1 MELKYILKHANQFS
15 LVCIDEL
22 VSSTERFSGISLVCA
37 TIMELHKRG
46 VSMFMATHLH
56 ELSKMTEITL
66 LPNIRIVH
74 LEVHYD
80 ENTRT
85 LIYDRKLRDGSGTGL
100 YGLEVARFLDLDQG
114 FMDTAFSIRNTLLG
128 NEIRIFPA
136 IQSNYN
142 PDVFLVSCKQCGY
155 RPIVETD
162 IPLET
167 HHIHFQCNA
176 DENGNFSNL
185 GFHKNVAHN
194 LVSLCRKCHQLV
206 HSGEIIIDG
215 YISTG
220 MGPVLQTTKV
230 ETETETTDTASEIKI
245 KIKTS
250 TRTPE
255 QIELIRTFFSN
266 NPKHISKKVRM
277 EELFKTHGIRI
288 HYPELS
294 RIITAVL

>member
-1 MELKYILKHANQFS
+1 
-15 LVCIDEL
+15 
-22 VSSTERFSGISLVCA
+22 
-37 TIMELHKRG
+37 
-46 VSMFMATHLH
+46 MFMATHLH
-56 ELSKMTEITL
+56 DLSKMTEITL
-66 LPNIRIVH
+66 LSNLRIVH

-85 LIYDRKLRDGSGTGL
+85 LVYDRKLRDGSGTGL

-128 NEIRIFPA
+128 NEIRVFNA
-136 IQSNYN
+136 IQSHYN
-142 PDVFLVSCKQCGY
+142 PDVFLVVCKQCGY

-194 LVSLCRKCHQLV
+194 LVALCRKCHQLV
-206 HSGEIIIDG
+206 HSGEIVIDG

-220 MGPVLQTTKV
+220 TGPVLQTTKV
-230 ETETETTDTASEIKI
+230 ENQSGKHETDVEQEMKTKSKS
-245 KIKTS
+245 KTS
-250 TRTPE
+250 TRTIE
-255 QIELIRTFFSN
+255 QIELIRSFFSN
-266 NPKHISKKVRM
+266 FQKKVSKKIQM
-277 EELFKTHGIRI
+277 EELFKIHGIRI
-288 HYPELS
+288 HYAELS
-294 RIITAVL
+294 RILRLTSSAYNINHDVS